1 MSSLPW
7 VKKPER
13 KPRRSEMRLGKRYEQ
28 TMAQK
33 QLAVR
38 PVHRARS
45 GVSCRAVSLLLALAL
60 LAALA
65 YVFLSDVYYVYEVT
79 VRGNSL
85 VSAEEILEQTGA
97 QGYSVFFID
106 PRQIEERITALPDVR
121 EAKVAISL
129 PNRLVIDVRERQA
142 RVAWEAGGQRYGV
155 DEEGLIVSLGGDAGP
170 TILVRDLDAT
180 PLQLGEQVDLQ
191 AVTAAE
197 TYHSLLPGV
206 SEFDYS
212 REHGLSYQNEH
223 GWRVYLGDGE
233 GAELK
238 VAIVGAL
245 VERLAGQGE
254 TAECIDVRFPES
266 PLYRLVKASNAEE
279 P

>member
-7 VKKPER
+7 VKKPDR

-28 TMAQK
+28 TVAQK

-38 PVHRARS
+38 PVHRAHSR
-45 GVSCRAVSLLLALAL
+45 VSSRAVSLLLALAL
-60 LAALA
+60 LAALS
-65 YVFLSDVYYVYEVT
+65 YVFLSDAYYVYDVT
-79 VRGNSL
+79 VRGNAL
-85 VSAEEILEQTGA
+85 VSTEEIFAQSGA

-106 PRQIEERITALPDVR
+106 PRQVEERIRALPDVR
-121 EAKVAISL
+121 EAQVSVSL
-129 PNRLVIDVRERQA
+129 PNQLVIDVQERQA
-142 RVAWEAGGQRYGV
+142 RVAWVAGDERYGV
-155 DEEGLIVSLGGDAGP
+155 DEEGLIVSLGGDVGP
-170 TILVRDLDAT
+170 SIVITDVETT

-191 AVTAAE
+191 AVAAAE

-238 VAIVGAL
+238 VAIVDAL

-254 TAECIDVRFPES
+254 PVECIDVRFPES
-266 PLYRLVKASNAEE
+266 PLYRLAKGSNVEE